1 MYKTST
7 AFNQAI
13 KNGERIYV
21 KVKCGNFIFGYND
34 ETDPTSPN
42 EQNNIMELNIDR
54 SISHD
59 DYALAKSYSCGCNCV
74 LWAVPAGA
82 VLRAENRGVLWLYG
96 QRCSGVGANGRVL
109 SGKGHSVRRM
119 YHFGNVRPHV

>member
-7 AFNQAI
+7 AFNRAI

-21 KVKCGNFIFGYND
+21 KVKCGNFIFGYDD

-42 EQNNIMELNIDR
+42 EKNNIMELNIDR

-59 DYALAKSYSCGCNCV
+59 DYALAKSYACACLVHNLWVYLRAVGCARRCRAS
-74 LWAVPAGA
+74 W
-82 VLRAENRGVLWLYG
+82 AENRGVLWLYG
-96 QRCSGVGANGRVL
+96 QRCSGVGADGRIL
-109 SGKGHSVRRM
+109 PGKGNPVR
-119 YHFGNVRPHV
+119 

>member
-59 DYALAKSYSCGCNCV
+59 DYALAKSYACGCNCV
-74 LWAVPAGA
+74 LWAAWESGFP
-82 VLRAENRGVLWLYG
+82 LRFY
-96 QRCSGVGANGRVL
+96 
-109 SGKGHSVRRM
+109 RRAAPQKP
-119 YHFGNVRPHV
+119 RIS

>member
-59 DYALAKSYSCGCNCV
+59 DYALAKSYACG
-74 LWAVPAGA
+74 LI
-82 VLRAENRGVLWLYG
+82 LFYDILIFL
-96 QRCSGVGANGRVL
+96 
-109 SGKGHSVRRM
+109 H
-119 YHFGNVRPHV
+119 